1 MLSKFKRGDVNV
13 LIATN
18 VIEEGLDVSECNL
31 VICLN
36 ELLNVK
42 AFIQMKGRARRF
54 DSKFIFLCADAE
66 YQEVERERKNFA
78 VVIDK
83 MKELAFGDHFINS
96 IQPQKD
102 ILKIKEVDESEFF
115 EIEKTGAR
123 VSLRDSKSLIEL
135 FCKAA
140 ETLEPAVQYTNDDR
154 AGEDGQA
161 QSRKLSKYVQDMDP
175 YYKSQETTADNKN
188 RKYYLTS
195 LYMPKTCARFL
206 FNGHRFNPENGFIKK
221 KDSENHVAQ
230 LALKQLYEDNFLD
243 EYLFPV
249 IGPWALGHQKNQSQR
264 SILAG
269 VGQPLANEGSMKKSK
284 K

>member
-1 MLSKFKRGDVNV
+1 MKDVLSKFKRGDVNV

-42 AFIQMKGRARRF
+42 AFIQMKGRARQF

-66 YQEVERERKNFA
+66 YADVEKERKNFA

-83 MKELAFGDHFINS
+83 MKELAFGDKFINS

-102 ILKIKEVDESEFF
+102 VLEIKKVDESEFF
-115 EIEKTGAR
+115 EVEETGAR
-123 VSLRDSKSLIEL
+123 VSLRDAKSLIDV

-140 ETLEPAVQYTNDDR
+140 EDIEPAIHNMADNREATANHP
-154 AGEDGQA
+154 A
-161 QSRKLSKYVQDMDP
+161 QRKLSKYVHDRDP
-175 YYKSQETTADNKN
+175 FYKSTETPADNQN
-188 RKYYLTS
+188 RKYFLTS
-195 LYMPKTCARFL
+195 LYMPKTCAAFL
-206 FNGHRFNPENGFIKK
+206 PDGHRFNPENGFVKK

-230 LALKQLYEDNFLD
+230 LALKQLRASKRLD
-243 EYLFPV
+243 DYLFPV
-249 IGPWALGHQKNQSQR
+249 IGTWALGHQKNQ
-264 SILAG
+264 A
-269 VGQPLANEGSMKKSK
+269 
-284 K
+284 